1 MGKTVVHKLLVCFL
15 SLLLAVQ
22 VTPSIAIAYAEEL
35 SNGMADVANDANGD
49 EASSE
54 EGASSSA
61 PKDSVANDK
70 EVDVSVPGDASEDAE
85 NASALGELQENAAI
99 YDRTDAVDAVEDSV
113 QEEAESGPVGEGA
126 EEDASLD
133 LGKFANSWRYKDGMP
148 SNAISALT
156 RAAGVTWS
164 EKDGVYYGSNGM
176 EVAGASA
183 FGIDVSEHNGD
194 IDWGKVKASGV
205 DYAIIRIGYGGDSPS
220 QDDKKVMQNLN
231 GAISAGL
238 KIGVYIYSYGWDAET
253 GESEARHVLRVL
265 NAAGIQPSDL
275 DYPVYY
281 DLEQEGVSNGKY
293 PGLPV
298 GIDDGGKEIRA
309 TNSDLLSMAK
319 AFASTIESAGYEVGV
334 YANLNWWNSYL
345 TSSEYNQW
353 DRWVAQYNTQCD
365 YSGDY
370 AMWQCMSDGRISGV
384 SGYTDINFDF
394 KLKVGLVGDENGIK
408 FLQEDGTYLVDS
420 WKTWEGKTYYF
431 DSDGYALQWQ
441 HEIDGKF
448 YYFNTR
454 CEMVTGWVVWNSDG
468 SRSYFDGV
476 GKGARSGW
484 QTIDGERY
492 YFDPENEYHGARY
505 AQEIEGVNYYFD
517 GSCRMVTGWLTWNAD
532 GRKTYFDSNGRPVS
546 GWKLYD
552 GAQYYLDPN
561 DPYCKSLQW
570 QHEIDGKFYYFNTR
584 CEMVTGWV
592 VWNSDGSRSYFDGV
606 GKGARSGWQTIDGE
620 RYYFDPE
627 NEYHGALWE
636 TAIDGATYYFD
647 SACRM
652 YTGWLRWNSTGQW
665 SYFGSNGAM
674 YTGKK
679 TIYGVTYDFGKSGR
693 ISNVKYC
700 ESKVLDVP
708 RNELV
713 DWLSIHENSY
723 YLGTRYS
730 AGFTVSTCM
739 YPKGAP
745 RSDGFIGMNCTGF
758 VAHAYRAAG
767 GNLGPI
773 AKNNNHSPWV
783 GGPGSGSYIN
793 AWRWYGYAVDSGA
806 KMYIYNS
813 VSSMLKAGKAQKGD
827 IIFFKTNGFI
837 DCHIGFFWGD
847 TPNQNKMWH
856 QILQGNLISTAYN
869 NANRSEG
876 FGQKVVLIKGV

>member
-220 QDDKKVMQNLN
+220 QDDKKVIQNLN

-492 YFDPENEYHGARY
+492 YFDPENEYHGA
-505 AQEIEGVNYYFD
+505 
-517 GSCRMVTGWLTWNAD
+517 
-532 GRKTYFDSNGRPVS
+532 
-546 GWKLYD
+546 
-552 GAQYYLDPN
+552 
-561 DPYCKSLQW
+561 
-570 QHEIDGKFYYFNTR
+570 
-584 CEMVTGWV
+584 
-592 VWNSDGSRSYFDGV
+592 
-606 GKGARSGWQTIDGE
+606 
-620 RYYFDPE
+620 
-627 NEYHGALWE
+627 LWE

-730 AGFTVSTCM
+730 AGFTLSTCM

-806 KMYIYNS
+806 KMYTYNS